1 MTILKQGKLPTEY
14 YYGECAKC
22 GTIFQAIDAEVNT
35 HIYSTAPC
43 PLCHTT
49 QRLHPYEMAKQMLSD
64 NGITIE
70 TDATSTFPGKPIIS
84 STRTLHHNRIPHSHT
99 TTEYLI
105 QSTPKNTIT
114 LNCSGTASPEDIQ
127 KIITK
132 LKQLS
137 I

>member
-1 MTILKQGKLPTEY
+1 VTILKEGKLPTEY

-22 GTIFQAIDAEVNT
+22 GTIFQATDREVEYFGIT
-35 HIYSTAPC
+35 RHVTQC
-43 PLCHTT
+43 PLCQDHTAVYP
-49 QRLHPYEMAKQMLSD
+49 LGEASKMLSA
-64 NGITIE
+64 NGIAIG
-70 TDATSTFPGKPIIS
+70 TDATITFTGKPIIP
-84 STRTLHHNRIPHSHT
+84 TTAVKEPYT

-114 LNCSGTASPEDIQ
+114 LHCSSTASPKDIQ